1 MDNDNFLDS
10 DLYPLMNEDIDNF
23 KNNYSIAYKEMLN
36 KTVEKSESKDIYH
49 SIITTKDKE
58 ND

>member
-10 DLYPLMNEDIDNF
+10 NLYPLMNEDIDNF

-36 KTVEKSESKDIYH
+36 KTVEKSDNRIY
-49 SIITTKDKE
+49 IILL
-58 ND
+58 